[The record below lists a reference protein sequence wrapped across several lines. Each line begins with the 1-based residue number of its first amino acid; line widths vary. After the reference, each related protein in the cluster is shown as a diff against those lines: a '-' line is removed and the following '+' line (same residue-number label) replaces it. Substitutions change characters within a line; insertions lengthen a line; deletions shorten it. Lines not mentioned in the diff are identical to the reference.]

1 MSEHQQAIKSD
12 FDAAAIER
20 MRCSVS
26 VFLDDRD
33 HWDAQ
38 HQLEQLTDKATIHEF

>member
-12 FDAAAIER
+12 FDASATER

-26 VFLDDRD
+26 VFLDDRE

-38 HQLEQLTDKATIHEF
+38 HELEEPTRETAIHEF